1 MAVDN
6 SGLIAALQAAIGQGV
21 TSVSYEGKSAS
32 YRSLNEMIQ
41 AVAYLQRQQDK
52 ANGVK
57 RPVAGF
63 SGFSNGYRTRLP
75 GYDGCGW

>member
-6 SGLIAALQAAIGQGV
+6 SGMIAALQAAIGQGV
-21 TSVSYEGKSAS
+21 LSVSYEGKSAS

-41 AVAYLQRQQDK
+41 AVSYLQRQQDK

-63 SGFSNGYRTRLP
+63 AGFANGYHSRAS
-75 GYDGCGW
+75 GYDGSW

>member
-1 MAVDN
+1 MVDY
-6 SGLIAALQAAIGQGV
+6 SAQIAALNAAIASGV

-32 YRSLNEMIQ
+32 YKSLAEMIQ
-41 AVAYLQRQQDK
+41 TVSYLQRQQDK

-63 SGFSNGYRTRLP
+63 AGFANGYRSRVS
-75 GYDGCGW
+75 GYDGSW

>member
-6 SGLIAALQAAIGQGV
+6 SGLIAALQAAIAQGV

-41 AVAYLQRQQDK
+41 AAAYLQRQQDK
-52 ANGVK
+52 ANGIK
-57 RPVAGF
+57 RPVAGLA
-63 SGFSNGYRTRLP
+63 GFSNGYRTRQS
-75 GYDGCGW
+75 GYDGNW